1 LRRARLTSAEVM
13 KMNTKGM
20 ALAPSKH
27 LRSTLGFVLG
37 AVLTL
42 SACGPQEVGAAAIVD
57 GKVIKDKDVQTVALQ
72 LNTLA
77 QGEQKLSTGNVVL
90 SLILAPY
97 VSSEAARA
105 KKSVSDSAV
114 RKVIAKVG
122 KPSPSTMEFVRM
134 QLALQALDE
143 ASRASILTK
152 IAKARITVNP
162 RYGTFDA
169 KQVALVASSPNWI
182 KASATPGAK

>member
-1 LRRARLTSAEVM
+1 MT
-13 KMNTKGM
+13 MNTRGM

-27 LRSTLGFVLG
+27 LRSTLGIVLG
-37 AVLTL
+37 ATLTL
-42 SACGPQEVGAAAIVD
+42 SACGTQEVGAAAIVD
-57 GKVIKDKDVQTVALQ
+57 GKVIRDTDVQTVALQ

-77 QGEQKLSTGNVVL
+77 EGEQKLSSSNVVL

-105 KKSVSDSAV
+105 KKSVSDAEV
-114 RKVIAKVG
+114 RKIIAKVG

-134 QLALQALDE
+134 QLALQGLDE

-152 IAKARITVNP
+152 LGKARITVNP
-162 RYGTFDA
+162 RYGTFDP
-169 KQVALVASSPNWI
+169 KQVALVASAPNWI
-182 KASATPGAK
+182 KASATPVAK